1 MDYELVID
9 THFPAPDK
17 KEQQLKE
24 LINGRKPA
32 NDYEKKLVKE
42 LQEMKEKGF
51 IPYIPSN

>member
-24 LINGRKPA
+24 LINGRKPV
-32 NDYEKKLVKE
+32 NDYEKKLLKE

>member
-17 KEQQLKE
+17 KEQQRKE
-24 LINGRKPA
+24 LINGRKPV
-32 NDYEKKLVKE
+32 NDYEKKLLKE